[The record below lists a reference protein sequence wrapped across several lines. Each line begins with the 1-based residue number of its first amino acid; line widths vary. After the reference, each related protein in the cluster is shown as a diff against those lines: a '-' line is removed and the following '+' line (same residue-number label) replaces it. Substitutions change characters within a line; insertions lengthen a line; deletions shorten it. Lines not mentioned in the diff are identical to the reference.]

1 MVDNGVFLVRNFIIR
16 TEYVDLLCKSPYSV
30 RMMENIDQKT
40 PYLDNF
46 HAFRRLILVSKV
58 IVLRSTFDFDI
69 TIANDMLQQRRGSE

>member
-1 MVDNGVFLVRNFIIR
+1 MSKFSKMVDNGVFLVRNFIIR
-16 TEYVDLLCKSPYSV
+16 TV

-40 PYLDNF
+40 PYLDKF

-69 TIANDMLQQRRGSE
+69 TIANNMLQQRRGSE